1 MPRSKAKTTKGDG
14 MERRARN
21 YLKAVV
27 GSDYESETE
36 ELPRLT
42 RLLRKVA
49 REAEKRERE
58 ACAKE
63 AFDYREQMCDYI
75 WKASKAN
82 RPHFVADCKHDA
94 ADSIYKAIR
103 NRRSA

>member
-1 MPRSKAKTTKGDG
+1 MPKTTKGEG
-14 MERRARN
+14 MERRAERFFAAEN
-21 YLKAVV
+21 REFK
-27 GSDYESETE
+27 
-36 ELPRLT
+36 ELYVPPLT

-63 AFDYREQMCDYI
+63 AFNFRQKMCDYV

-94 ADSIYKAIR
+94 ADSIYNAIR